1 MHQDGSYADY
11 LVPAEMVTCWVAL
24 DDTRPRAAPS
34 NTPAARTAGRG
45 SRPTAAPSTLPTTGS
60 RRVRAAAP
68 EGEDPEV
75 VPVVVRAGGCSLHHS
90 LTFHG
95 SGPNQATTHRRAIV
109 SHLLPAHA
117 RFHPTNVDQTYS
129 RYRCWGDLSM
139 DESFFP
145 VVWDATGGRTPW
157 LRTSRSCLS
166 PCLREGEQCPRK
178 RGHACE
184 GVAVGPH
191 RPVVGPLHA
200 PGGQLRLQVGAG
212 LAPGGIA

>member
-1 MHQDGSYADY
+1 
-11 LVPAEMVTCWVAL
+11 
-24 DDTRPRAAPS
+24 
-34 NTPAARTAGRG
+34 
-45 SRPTAAPSTLPTTGS
+45 
-60 RRVRAAAP
+60 
-68 EGEDPEV
+68 

-129 RYRCWGDLSM
+129 RYRRRGDLSM

-157 LRTSRSCLS
+157 LGDL
-166 PCLREGEQCPRK
+166 PELP
-178 RGHACE
+178 
-184 GVAVGPH
+184 
-191 RPVVGPLHA
+191 
-200 PGGQLRLQVGAG
+200 
-212 LAPGGIA
+212 